1 MRVYES
7 ADGGRHWHSGLLPL
21 PAPNHVCAT
30 SDPAVA
36 VRFTGAQYYAF
47 LGIRCVDGIP
57 RGSSIYL
64 AKRAGAGRP
73 WRAPPMP
80 VSTAGRTTTLIDDH
94 PSITADDGARSPH
107 RGRLYVGWTRFK
119 FDPSSIWADPDAQE
133 VDYLD
138 VEALVSHSDD
148 GGRHWSKPARLSQSG
163 APLEVRLSAAGDGT
177 VYATWRESKTNGIYI
192 AKSADGSSF
201 SAGRLVAASVVRR
214 EHSCQTARARI
225 PAQPRR
231 CVSPNPTVSVDTSAG
246 PRRGRVYVVWG
257 STSLNQSQDVYVAAF
272 DPDLQPVLGVGR
284 IQQVNPTEAIQGRDQ
299 FLPTS
304 SIDEKSGRLWACYYE
319 TKAVGSALARFTCTG
334 SDDGGRTWLQPVP
347 AASWYSDESRR
358 PANVANG
365 YGDYEGAVVTRG
377 RLVALWTDGGDLR
390 KNQEEIYAAG
400 IRTTNAVGPR

>member
-7 ADGGRHWHSGLLPL
+7 TDGGRRWRSRLLPL
-21 PAPNHVCAT
+21 PAGNDVCAT

-36 VRFTGAQYYAF
+36 VRSTGAQYYAF

-64 AKRAGAGRP
+64 ARRAGAGRR
-73 WRAPPMP
+73 WRALPLP
-80 VSTAGRTTTLIDDH
+80 VSTAGRTALIDDR
-94 PSITADDGARSPH
+94 PSIAADNGAGSPH
-107 RGRLYVGWTRFK
+107 RGRLYVGWTRFR

-148 GGRHWSKPARLSQSG
+148 GGRHWSKPARLSQNGS
-163 APLEVRLSAAGDGT
+163 PLEVRLSVADDGA
-177 VYATWRESKTNGIYI
+177 VYATWRESKTNGIYV
-192 AKSADGSSF
+192 AKSADGSAF
-201 SAGRLVAASVVRR
+201 GAGRLVAASVVRR
-214 EHSCQTARARI
+214 QHSCQTARARI

-272 DPDLQPVLGVGR
+272 DAGLQPVLGVGR
-284 IQQVNPTEAIQGRDQ
+284 IQQVNPTEAIRGRDQ

-304 SIDEKSGRLWACYYE
+304 AIDERSGRLWACYYE
-319 TKAVGSALARFTCTG
+319 TKGVGSALARFTCTA
-334 SDDGGRTWLQPVP
+334 SDDGGRSWLLPLP
-347 AASWYSDESRR
+347 AVRWYSDESRR

-365 YGDYEGAVVTRG
+365 YGDYEEVVVTSG
-377 RLVALWTDGGDLR
+377 RLVALWTDGRNLR
-390 KNQEEIYAAG
+390 KRQEEIYAAG
-400 IRTTNAVGPR
+400 IGTKNAGTGR